1 MRPTL
6 KPFPI
11 QQNFVGL
18 EFVGILLSG
27 TPLEHKIDNR
37 GWANSRANSLGKHK
51 QPGKQLGKQPGKQPG
66 KHLAI
71 TVMAAGAGDARRRRF
86 GIDSDSATFD
96 VGPDF
101 V

>member
-1 MRPTL
+1 M

-51 QPGKQLGKQPGKQPG
+51 QPGKQLGKQPGK
-66 KHLAI
+66 HLAI